1 MRDDRLTRFDQARE
15 HFRRACACARQHAIL
30 ARTAMHLYGDHGPVI
45 SGCVRDHFPERV
57 KKRLCDLA
65 RSATEHTDAGYAARP
80 PRARRSTMRALAS
93 DVARREGGGYYGPRV

>member
-1 MRDDRLTRFDQARE
+1 MRDNLFDAARE
-15 HFRRACACARQHAIL
+15 HFCRACAFSRQHDIEAQAAL
-30 ARTAMHLYGDHGPVI
+30 TRYGSHGPVI